1 MHLLRFGGAIYD
13 RGTTRLANLGRTFTK
28 FFGSPLFLI
37 LPLVLDEAK
46 ISFRLISSNSLA
58 GDGLFYA
65 NVYASFKTVLQGRSL
80 AHREA
85 SGFYRLK
92 PLAFA
97 VVALKNKL
105 SSAVAK
111 LKKSPAK
118 PVPAK
123 KAPAKKAP
131 AKKAPA
137 KKLPAKKAPAKK
149 APAKK
154 APVKKAPA
162 KKESVKK
169 APVRPTLAKPTLAK
183 PTLAKPPVKKAP
195 AKKPEAEI
203 IKGAHKT
210 ALTSSTAKGGATTI
224 SVYKPEVE
232 ASDVVV
238 VEEKRLV
245 LPPPIRKP
253 KPGKKAPS
261 LKPIK
266 AAPAPFVIEGEENW
280 TATELKAIRA
290 ELAKDLIRLKK
301 ELAEIESE
309 MDDLIEAS
317 GVGAGDDQADAGAK
331 TFEREHEISLVY
343 NARDMVLQ
351 TERAL
356 ERIDTKTY
364 GRCEDCGNAIGK
376 ARLQVFP
383 RATLCMLC
391 KQKEERR

>member
-1 MHLLRFGGAIYD
+1 M
-13 RGTTRLANLGRTFTK
+13 
-28 FFGSPLFLI
+28 
-37 LPLVLDEAK
+37 
-46 ISFRLISSNSLA
+46 
-58 GDGLFYA
+58 
-65 NVYASFKTVLQGRSL
+65 
-80 AHREA
+80 
-85 SGFYRLK
+85 
-92 PLAFA
+92 
-97 VVALKNKL
+97 ALKKKL

-111 LKKSPAK
+111 FKKKPATKVTAKKTSAKKATPKKSSAK
-118 PVPAK
+118 KTPAK
-123 KAPAKKAP
+123 KVV
-131 AKKAPA
+131 
-137 KKLPAKKAPAKK
+137 
-149 APAKK
+149 AKK

-162 KKESVKK
+162 KKAPLKK
-169 APVRPTLAKPTLAK
+169 APVKPVLA
-183 PTLAKPPVKKAP
+183 KKAP
-195 AKKPEAEI
+195 AKKPTEI

-232 ASDVVV
+232 ASDIVV

-253 KPGKKAPS
+253 KPGKKAPA

-266 AAPAPFVIEGEENW
+266 AAPAPFVSEGEESW
-280 TATELKAIRA
+280 TATELKSIRS
-290 ELAKDLIRLKK
+290 ELAKDLVRLKK
-301 ELAEIESE
+301 ELEEIESE
-309 MDDLIEAS
+309 MDDMIEAS

>member
-1 MHLLRFGGAIYD
+1 
-13 RGTTRLANLGRTFTK
+13 
-28 FFGSPLFLI
+28 
-37 LPLVLDEAK
+37 
-46 ISFRLISSNSLA
+46 
-58 GDGLFYA
+58 
-65 NVYASFKTVLQGRSL
+65 
-80 AHREA
+80 
-85 SGFYRLK
+85 
-92 PLAFA
+92 
-97 VVALKNKL
+97 VALKKKL

-111 LKKSPAK
+111 FKKKPSTKVTAKKTPAKKATPKKSSAKKSPAK
-118 PVPAK
+118 KVVAK
-123 KAPAKKAP
+123 KAPV
-131 AKKAPA
+131 
-137 KKLPAKKAPAKK
+137 KK

-154 APVKKAPA
+154 APVKKAP
-162 KKESVKK
+162 VK
-169 APVRPTLAKPTLAK
+169 PVLA
-183 PTLAKPPVKKAP
+183 KKAP
-195 AKKPEAEI
+195 AKKPTEI

-232 ASDVVV
+232 ASDIVV

-245 LPPPIRKP
+245 LPPPVRKP
-253 KPGKKAPS
+253 KPGKKAPA

-266 AAPAPFVIEGEENW
+266 AAPAPFVSEGEESW
-280 TATELKAIRA
+280 TATELKAIRS
-290 ELAKDLIRLKK
+290 ELAKDLVRLKK
-301 ELAEIESE
+301 ELEEIETE

>member
-1 MHLLRFGGAIYD
+1 
-13 RGTTRLANLGRTFTK
+13 
-28 FFGSPLFLI
+28 
-37 LPLVLDEAK
+37 
-46 ISFRLISSNSLA
+46 
-58 GDGLFYA
+58 
-65 NVYASFKTVLQGRSL
+65 
-80 AHREA
+80 
-85 SGFYRLK
+85 
-92 PLAFA
+92 
-97 VVALKNKL
+97 VALKKKL

-111 LKKSPAK
+111 FKKKPATK
-118 PVPAK
+118 VKKKKAAEK
-123 KAPAKKAP
+123 SVAEKAPAKKAS
-131 AKKAPA
+131 AKIAPTEKAPV
-137 KKLPAKKAPAKK
+137 KPVL
-149 APAKK
+149 AKK
-154 APVKKAPA
+154 APVKK
-162 KKESVKK
+162 
-169 APVRPTLAKPTLAK
+169 PT
-183 PTLAKPPVKKAP
+183 
-195 AKKPEAEI
+195 EI

-232 ASDVVV
+232 ASDIVVV
-238 VEEKRLV
+238 AEKRLV
-245 LPPPIRKP
+245 LPPPVRKP
-253 KPGKKAPS
+253 KPGKKAPA

-266 AAPAPFVIEGEENW
+266 AAPAPFVSEGEETW
-280 TATELKAIRA
+280 TATELKAIRS
-290 ELAKDLIRLKK
+290 ELAKDLVRLKK
-301 ELAEIESE
+301 ELEAIESE

-376 ARLQVFP
+376 ARVQVFP